1 MRVYKNC
8 KVVFPQKIRDCIVLA
23 KDGKI
28 LDIVDRYTGNAQDD
42 IIDCG
47 GLYLSPG
54 FIDIHVHGGGNKSAM
69 SEESDDIIRMAEAHL
84 KRGTTSIVPTT
95 LAAPLE
101 QLKKSVLTIK
111 SASEKSGFA
120 NILGVHLEGPY
131 LNPKYKGAQSAENIL
146 NPTENPP
153 DEILDLWDKILMMG
167 AAPEGDGCFELG
179 DKLKKRGIT
188 ASVAHS
194 AASFEQVEEAV
205 KHGYTD
211 VTHIYNACTSCFKK
225 GVFRTA
231 GVVEAGL
238 VLDSLT
244 TQAIAD
250 LKHLPKGVLQLI
262 YKSKGDEKMYLITDG
277 LEFSAS
283 DIKEN
288 TVYTQEN
295 GMSVIYEDGVMKLSD
310 GSALAGSAS
319 VLSECVRNMY
329 KTVGV
334 PLYSAVRMATLTPAR
349 VVGYGKTKGKI
360 AKAYDED
367 LVLFDEEINIKSVT
381 VKGKILPPASL

>member
-8 KVVFPQKIRDCIVLA
+8 KVIFLQKIRDCIVLA

-28 LDIVDRYTGNAQDD
+28 LDIADRYTEKEDD
-42 IIDCG
+42 EVLDCG

-54 FIDIHVHGGGNKSAM
+54 FVDIHVHGGGNKSAM
-69 SEESDDIIRMAEAHL
+69 SEERDDIIKMAEAHL
-84 KRGTTSIVPTT
+84 KHGTTSIVPTT

-111 SASEKSGFA
+111 SASEKSEIA

-131 LNPKYKGAQSAENIL
+131 LNPKYKGAQSVENIL
-146 NPTENPP
+146 NPTVNPP
-153 DEILDLWDKILMMG
+153 DEIFDLWDKILMMG
-167 AAPEGDGCFELG
+167 AAPEEDGCLLLG
-179 DKLKKRGIT
+179 EKLKKRGIT

-319 VLSECVRNMY
+319 VLADCVRNMY

-334 PLYSAVRMATLTPAR
+334 PLYSAVRMATLTPAE
-349 VVGYGKTKGKI
+349 VVGYGGTKGKI
-360 AKAYDED
+360 AKDYDED
-367 LVLFDEEINIKSVT
+367 IVLFDDEINIKSVI
-381 VKGKILPPASL
+381 VKGKPALPK